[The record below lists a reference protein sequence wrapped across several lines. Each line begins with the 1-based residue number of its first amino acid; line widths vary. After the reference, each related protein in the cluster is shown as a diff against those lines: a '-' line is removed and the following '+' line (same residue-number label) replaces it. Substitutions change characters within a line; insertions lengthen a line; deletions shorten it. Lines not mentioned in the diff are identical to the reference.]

1 VSSIILLRT
10 AFLLSE
16 MVGGDLS
23 LLFWAVLLVL
33 VTITVI
39 AWRSGLRL
47 IRNRQKVLAVISG
60 VVVLIIALVS
70 SLASWQVFI
79 ALVSD
84 L

>member
-1 VSSIILLRT
+1 MSSIILLRT

-70 SLASWQVFI
+70 SLAAWQVFI